1 LIVFWWLLGVFLAAL
16 WVTRVGDA
24 ATGMRTISDIASP
37 AWDRPA
43 PSRPPRVSIIVPA
56 RDEEEQIE
64 SGLRSLVQLDWPSYE
79 VLAIDDRS
87 TDRTPQ
93 IMEHVAREHDAQ
105 HRLQIIRIGDLPAGW
120 LGKPHAMWIAAQQAT
135 GDYLL
140 FTDADIVF
148 HPESLRRAMA
158 YALETDAD
166 HLVVFPTHVDWS
178 FSKKVMLAGFNVLF
192 VFGHRPWKTAD
203 PTSRDHIGVGAFNLV
218 KRSAYEQI
226 GTFEAL
232 KMEIIEDMRLGKLIK
247 DAGLKQR
254 NVLGKDLLLL
264 PWGSGAIHIINNLT
278 KNFFALMHF
287 SVRRA
292 LGACFLLFLF
302 NVVPFLGVWL
312 APGLAKVPFA
322 IALFAIFCMYVGM
335 SWTSPIW
342 PQYFLLH
349 PISAGLLIYTMFRS
363 MIATLR
369 HNGVIWRGT
378 HYPLAELRRGLV
390 KG

>member
-1 LIVFWWLLGVFLAAL
+1 MIWWCLGILLAVL
-16 WVTRVGDA
+16 WVWRVADA
-24 ATGMRTISDIASP
+24 AIGMRTISDIASP

-43 PSRPPRVSIIVPA
+43 PANAPRVSIIVPA
-56 RDEEEQIE
+56 RDEEAEIE
-64 SGLRSLVQLDWPSYE
+64 SALRSMVQLDYPNYE
-79 VLAIDDRS
+79 VITVNDRS

-93 IMEHVAREHDAQ
+93 IMEHVAHEHDSQ
-105 HRLQIIRIGDLPAGW
+105 HRLKIIKIDRLPDGW
-120 LGKPHAMWIAAQQAT
+120 LGKPHAMWTAAKQAS
-135 GDYLL
+135 GEYFL

-148 HPESLRRAMA
+148 HPEVLRRAMA
-158 YALETDAD
+158 YAVQSDAD

-178 FSKKVMLAGFNVLF
+178 VSKKVILAGFNMLF

-203 PTSRDHIGVGAFNLV
+203 PKSRDHIGVGAFNLV
-218 KRSAYEQI
+218 RREAYEKV

-247 DAGLKQR
+247 DNELKQR

-287 SVRRA
+287 KIRRTV
-292 LGACFLLFLF
+292 GFCFLLLF
-302 NVVPFLGVWL
+302 FNITPFLGVWF
-312 APGLAKVPFA
+312 AQGWAKLPFA
-322 IALFAIFCMYVGM
+322 VSLLSIFCLYLGM
-335 SWTSPIW
+335 SWNTPIW
-342 PQYFLLH
+342 PQYFFLH
-349 PISAGLLIYTMFRS
+349 PISTGMLVYTMMVS
-363 MIATLR
+363 MLTTLR

-378 HYPLAELRRGLV
+378 HYPLSELRKGLV

>member
-1 LIVFWWLLGVFLAAL
+1 LIVFWWILGVLLAVL
-16 WVTRVGDA
+16 WVTRVADA
-24 ATGMRTISDIASP
+24 AIGMRTISDIASP

-43 PSRPPRVSIIVPA
+43 PGRAPRVSIIVPA
-56 RDEEEQIE
+56 RDEQEQIE
-64 SGLRSLVQLDWPSYE
+64 SGLRSLVQLDWPNYE
-79 VLAIDDRS
+79 VIAIDDRS

-93 IMEHVAREHDAQ
+93 IMEHVAREHDTQ
-105 HRLQIIRIGDLPAGW
+105 HHLKIIRIGELPDGW
-120 LGKPHAMWIAAQQAT
+120 LGKPHAMWTAAQQAT

-158 YALETDAD
+158 YAIETDAD

-203 PTSRDHIGVGAFNLV
+203 PDSRDHIGVGAFNLV
-218 KRSAYEQI
+218 KRSAYEKI

-247 DAGLKQR
+247 DARLKQR

-264 PWGSGAIHIINNLT
+264 PWGSGAVHIINNLT

-287 SVRRA
+287 SVKRT
-292 LGACFLLFLF
+292 LGFCFLLFLF
-302 NVVPFLGVWL
+302 NVMPFLGIWL
-312 APGLAKVPFA
+312 APGLAKIPFA
-322 IALFAIFCMYVGM
+322 VSLFSILCMYIGM

-342 PQYFLLH
+342 PQYFFLH